1 MLESAALLV
10 CGHLPR
16 HAHLLRVEVW
26 RKQPDVLIG
35 WTAAACG
42 GNRSLCLS
50 LLQGIQTPGWSS
62 RVRSTADVKISWLSL
77 PLVPGGPRWPQGRG
91 CCGTGAARSILH
103 RPGLRM
109 TSICSAKYSHLM
121 AAPLGWRSLW
131 SPSSVSW
138 ISFSLPGTRG
148 QKIACRADNQRRFSR
163 LSMTQ
168 RATTTA
174 QENVE
179 QDTAKMEWTNHV
191 RAARW
196 VPVITLLSTSNVS
209 VGPT

>member
-1 MLESAALLV
+1 MSASPPGDPDSRLEFKGEKRRRCEDILAE
-10 CGHLPR
+10 P
-16 HAHLLRVEVW
+16 
-26 RKQPDVLIG
+26 P
-35 WTAAACG
+35 T
-42 GNRSLCLS
+42 
-50 LLQGIQTPGWSS
+50 
-62 RVRSTADVKISWLSL
+62 
-77 PLVPGGPRWPQGRG
+77 GPRWPQVAPGSRG
-91 CCGTGAARSILH
+91 CGTGAAWSILH

-148 QKIACRADNQRRFSR
+148 QKIACRADNQRWFSR

-174 QENVE
+174 QEYVE

-196 VPVITLLSTSNVS
+196 VPVITLLTTSNVS